1 MGIGEKVAGGTVAA
15 WVTFCVVGATVV
27 SATVVGTSV
36 VGATVVGTVVGAV
49 VGAVVGTVVVNRLP
63 LRLLPERITILFG
76 MEEVLLA
83 IISTLSTVT
92 NTSETPVIGKSI
104 EGFSSV

>member
-1 MGIGEKVAGGTVAA
+1 M
-15 WVTFCVVGATVV
+15 
-27 SATVVGTSV
+27 VGT
-36 VGATVVGTVVGAV
+36 V